1 MTYYIQIE
9 ATTNNVL
16 GYSSNKMNDTDIEM
30 EEEKLEERFLMC
42 PIFYKFNASI
52 KEFEFSEDLLNEYKE
67 KKNNIKKPEDVLLKQ
82 LADLKIDAMKKDT
95 IIGNLIKQM
104 AAAKVE
110 NMQMKGSTVNE

>member
-1 MTYYIQIE
+1 MIYYVQIE
-9 ATTNNVL
+9 EVTNNVL
-16 GYSSNKMNDTDIEM
+16 GYSSNRMNDTDIEI

-42 PIFYKFNASI
+42 PFFYKFNDST
-52 KEFEFSEDLLNEYKE
+52 KEFEFSEDLLNDYKE

-95 IIGNLIKQM
+95 VINTLVKQM